1 MVENHAVDGADGV
14 DHRGAVAC
22 GFGESEM
29 VGDVQCPDFGNG
41 LIAVA
46 GKDVG
51 EVRAVIVPGAL
62 FDFLTVGALSGFR
75 NLTEG
80 GDVLLLGELRGLEL
94 LVEGFEVPIT
104 EVVAACGIGV
114 ACLVA
119 AVLALG
125 EHGCVID
132 AFCHLKNL
140 LWYGNLKGQR
150 SPSSIGFFCI
160 ALPVFAAPGGLFSLH
175 EELSIITVPAES
187 SPESSF
193 FSFSNSHCKKLTRGI
208 DFTGIIL
215 LVKWEMIDFCDFS
228 ELRAVN
234 IALYTWIVT

>member
-29 VGDVQCPDFGNG
+29 VGDVQCSDFGNG

-62 FDFLTVGALSGFR
+62 LDFLPMCALPGFR

-80 GDVLLLGELRGLEL
+80 GDVILLGELRGLEL
-94 LVEGFEVPIT
+94 LVQDFGVPII

-114 ACLVA
+114 ACLIA

-132 AFCHLKNL
+132 AFCHLTIL
-140 LWYGNLKGQR
+140 LRYGNLKGQR
-150 SPSSIGFFCI
+150 SPYSSGFFCV
-160 ALPVFAAPGGLFSLH
+160 ALPVFAAPGGRFFISGIHRRKYIWKLYSG
-175 EELSIITVPAES
+175 SI
-187 SPESSF
+187 
-193 FSFSNSHCKKLTRGI
+193 L
-208 DFTGIIL
+208 
-215 LVKWEMIDFCDFS
+215 FCDVNKM
-228 ELRAVN
+228 AVFY
-234 IALYTWIVT
+234 IPGAV

>member
-1 MVENHAVDGADGV
+1 MVENHAVDGSDGV

-22 GFGESEM
+22 GFGEGEV
-29 VGDVQCPDFGNG
+29 VGDIKGADFGNG

-62 FDFLTVGALSGFR
+62 LDFLPMCALPGFR
-75 NLTEG
+75 NLAEG
-80 GDVLLLGELRGLEL
+80 GDVILLGELRGLEL
-94 LVEGFEVPIT
+94 LVEGFGVPIT

-114 ACLVA
+114 ACPVA

-160 ALPVFAAPGGLFSLH
+160 ALPVFAAPGGR
-175 EELSIITVPAES
+175 
-187 SPESSF
+187 F
-193 FSFSNSHCKKLTRGI
+193 F
-208 DFTGIIL
+208 
-215 LVKWEMIDFCDFS
+215 V
-228 ELRAVN
+228 
-234 IALYTWIVT
+234 

>member
-1 MVENHAVDGADGV
+1 MLGGTGTDGVVENHAVDGADGV

-22 GFGESEM
+22 GFVESEM

-51 EVRAVIVPGAL
+51 EVRAVIVPRVL
-62 FDFLTVGALSGFR
+62 FDFLTVGALPGFR

-160 ALPVFAAPGGLFSLH
+160 ALPVFAAPGERFFISGIHRRKYIWKLYSG
-175 EELSIITVPAES
+175 SI
-187 SPESSF
+187 
-193 FSFSNSHCKKLTRGI
+193 L
-208 DFTGIIL
+208 
-215 LVKWEMIDFCDFS
+215 FCDVNKM
-228 ELRAVN
+228 AVFY
-234 IALYTWIVT
+234 IPGAV

>member
-22 GFGESEM
+22 GFVESEM

-51 EVRAVIVPGAL
+51 EVRAVIVPRVL
-62 FDFLTVGALSGFR
+62 FDFLTVGALPGFR

-140 LWYGNLKGQR
+140 GRL
-150 SPSSIGFFCI
+150 
-160 ALPVFAAPGGLFSLH
+160 
-175 EELSIITVPAES
+175 
-187 SPESSF
+187 
-193 FSFSNSHCKKLTRGI
+193 
-208 DFTGIIL
+208 
-215 LVKWEMIDFCDFS
+215 
-228 ELRAVN
+228 
-234 IALYTWIVT
+234 

>member
-14 DHRGAVAC
+14 DHRGAVVC

-46 GKDVG
+46 GKNLD
-51 EVRAVIVPGAL
+51 EVWTVIVPGAL
-62 FDFLTVGALSGFR
+62 FDFLTVGALPGFR

-80 GDVLLLGELRGLEL
+80 GDVLLLGELRCLEL
-94 LVEGFEVPIT
+94 LVQDFGGPII

-132 AFCHLKNL
+132 AFCHLTIL
-140 LWYGNLKGQR
+140 LRYGNLKGQN
-150 SPSSIGFFCI
+150 SPFFSVGFFCI
-160 ALPVFAAPGGLFSLH
+160 ALPVFAAPGGR
-175 EELSIITVPAES
+175 
-187 SPESSF
+187 F
-193 FSFSNSHCKKLTRGI
+193 F
-208 DFTGIIL
+208 
-215 LVKWEMIDFCDFS
+215 V
-228 ELRAVN
+228 
-234 IALYTWIVT
+234 